1 MAGGRLGSR
10 AEESVQIK
18 LACMYHIFNQDLVT
32 MCRLAVGMSSL
43 VLSCLEPMPEIHQI
57 EPPGIGFVN

>member
-10 AEESVQIK
+10 VEESVHIE
-18 LACMYHIFNQDLVT
+18 LACMHHVFNQDLVT

-43 VLSCLEPMPEIHQI
+43 VGQEPEKSAFFRTCP
-57 EPPGIGFVN
+57 